1 MYALRQH
8 KLGENMKIKLKKDAP
23 LLESHSSHQGF
34 PTSEWSKLNA
44 GQTIE
49 VDKIPDVC
57 KDKIETVSSSS
68 SSSSTSSSSSS
79 SSQSSGGK

>member
-1 MYALRQH
+1 
-8 KLGENMKIKLKKDAP
+8 MKIKLKKAGAKLVP
-23 LLESHSSHQGF
+23 GEYLEGHSSHQGF
-34 PTSEWSKLNA
+34 LASEWSKLNE
-44 GQTIE
+44 GKTIE
-49 VDKIPDVC
+49 VDRIPNRC